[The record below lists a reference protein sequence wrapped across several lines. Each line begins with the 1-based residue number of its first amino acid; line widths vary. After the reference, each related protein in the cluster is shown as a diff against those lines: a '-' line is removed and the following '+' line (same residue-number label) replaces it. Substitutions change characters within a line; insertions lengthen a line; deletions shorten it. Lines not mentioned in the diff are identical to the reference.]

1 MSQKIIVE
9 EQEIIFLE
17 QEDKNIL
24 DTLERKG
31 IESHFH
37 CRDGFC
43 GACRCKLLKGKI
55 QYTIEPLAFVGDDEI
70 LTCCAQPITDI
81 EIDIHG

>member
-1 MSQKIIVE
+1 MTFRIRVE
-9 EQEIIFLE
+9 GREITFLD
-17 QEDKNIL
+17 EDKSIL
-24 DTLERKG
+24 NTLEREN

-43 GACRCKLLKGKI
+43 GACRCVLKKGTVEYD
-55 QYTIEPLAFVGDDEI
+55 QFPLAFIGDNEI
-70 LTCCAQPITDI
+70 LTCCSAPTSDI

>member
-1 MSQKIIVE
+1 MPFRIRVE
-9 EQEIIFLE
+9 GREITFLD
-17 QEDKNIL
+17 EDKNIL
-24 DTLERKG
+24 NTLEREN

-43 GACRCKLLKGKI
+43 GACRCALKKGTVEYD
-55 QYTIEPLAFVGDDEI
+55 QFPLAFIGDNEI
-70 LTCCAQPITDI
+70 LTCCSTPTSDI